1 MGIRLA
7 ILASGNG
14 SNFQAIV
21 DAVESGELKARIVQ
35 LISDKPQCYALQ
47 RAQKHGI
54 PFSSHDRKAFP
65 TKEAFDR
72 AILEDLIASG
82 AEWVALAGYM
92 RLVPPLLLQAF
103 PNKIL
108 NIHPSL
114 LPLFPGLNAIEQAW
128 KAGVKKTGC
137 TVHFVDE
144 GCDTGPIIAQSAF
157 EILPEDSLD
166 SVTQRMHEHEH
177 RLYVEVLK
185 AISEGRVSL
194 EGKRVSIA

>member
-1 MGIRLA
+1 MAIRLA

-35 LISDKPQCYALQ
+35 LISDKPQCFALQ

-54 PFSSHDRKAFP
+54 PFSSHERKVFP

-128 KAGVKKTGC
+128 KAGAKKTGC

-157 EILPEDSLD
+157 DILPEDNLD

-185 AISEGRVSL
+185 AISEGRVSVQGRSVTL
-194 EGKRVSIA
+194 A